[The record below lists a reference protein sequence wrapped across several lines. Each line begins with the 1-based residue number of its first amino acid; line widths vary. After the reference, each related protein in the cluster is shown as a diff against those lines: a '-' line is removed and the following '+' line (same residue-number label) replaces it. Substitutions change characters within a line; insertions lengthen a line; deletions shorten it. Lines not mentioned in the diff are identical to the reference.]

1 MPTPDHDPTAIA
13 ALNAVAHALEI
24 DQTRAARHADN
35 GYTWWIAP
43 GLRQRVSV
51 ETRTPHGTRCL
62 RIETPIWHHA
72 DPDAIAPLLEALC
85 QHARGA
91 AVLHAPESGIVSLVS
106 RVPLPASATAARA
119 RALAGTGAIQA
130 FLAAWAWGEAR
141 TQLAERAAPW
151 RDALPHPE
159 LGMDV
164 SPDPVLT
171 YRDRVLRPGASER
184 DGAFADALLSATTN
198 AIERSGLGLMP
209 QRHTDDGPIAFAVDV
224 GPTLGYLEVGLIN
237 GAVDARSLGVVLTVP
252 GHLIE
257 ARAQACGFEL
267 LLRQLAP
274 DATDWVLGS
283 WAPVP
288 RRDGRPGFGINHGLF
303 LPLALAPA
311 DIGPEIAAAAARTVE
326 TVRVWFEDGAPA
338 PVAVPVNATETGRRV
353 VA

>member
-24 DQTRAARHADN
+24 DPARATRHADN
-35 GYTWWIAP
+35 GFTWWIAP

-51 ETRTPHGTRCL
+51 ESTPSQSAHFL
-62 RIETPIWHHA
+62 RIETPIWEHA
-72 DPDAIAPLLEALC
+72 DTDAIAPLLEALW

-91 AVLHAPESGIVSLVS
+91 AVLHEPENGSVSLVS
-106 RVPLPASATAARA
+106 RVPLPASAAAARA

-130 FLAAWAWGEAR
+130 YLAAWAWGEAR
-141 TQLAERAAPW
+141 TQLGERAAAW
-151 RDALPHPE
+151 RDATPHPE
-159 LGMDV
+159 LGMDI

-184 DGAFADALLSATTN
+184 DGAFAAALLAGTAD

-209 QRHTDDGPIAFAVDV
+209 QRPTDDGPIAFAVDV
-224 GPTLGYLEVGLIN
+224 GPTLGFLEVGVIN

-252 GHLIE
+252 GHLSV
-257 ARAQACGFEL
+257 ARARACGSQL

-274 DATDWVLGS
+274 NATDWVLGS

-311 DIGPEIAAAAARTVE
+311 GIGPEVADAAARTVE
-326 TVRVWFEDGAPA
+326 TVRAWFEDGAPA
-338 PVAVPVNATETGRRV
+338 PVAVPVTAAEAGRRV
-353 VA
+353 AA